1 MYREEWWVST
11 RSLRKQGM
19 SYKDI
24 GLALGMDWRTAKK
37 LCEAEEPPRPKE
49 RERSS
54 KLDDFKPLIDAWLEM
69 RPKLQASLI
78 TDRLGSLGYEGSYT
92 IVKDYVRER
101 KREMAN
107 LAVVRFET
115 VPGYQA
121 QADFGKL
128 RVEFLSGW
136 LHVIFLVVMLG
147 FSRLR
152 HTTLVPDETRTSL
165 IAGLSDTFY
174 TIDGIT
180 YEVLLDNM
188 KPVVVRPRS
197 KDEEA
202 ILAEEWLRYC
212 AYYGISTNPCWPYR
226 AQTKGKVERLI
237 GPVKR
242 FVSSRT
248 FLDREHLAAEIAAWD
263 HTYNSRVHSTTGQA
277 PYDRFEL
284 ERPHLLPL
292 PPEPFFYAT
301 TEMRKV
307 PRECWVSFEGN
318 RYSAPAEYAGREI
331 KVRTTP
337 GEVHFLTREGAMICA
352 HRRRERGLGVT
363 VMVEE
368 HYCGVPGAEQAFTH
382 LERLAGM
389 GLSPFEVEKR
399 DLSVYEAVAS
409 GDHR

>member
-1 MYREEWWVST
+1 MYREEWWVNA
-11 RSLRKQGM
+11 RALRKQGM

-37 LCEAEEPPRPKE
+37 LCEQDEPPRPKE

-54 KLDDFKPLIDAWLEM
+54 KLDPFKPLIDAWLDM

-78 TDRLGSLGYEGSYT
+78 TSRLESLGYDGSYT

-101 KREMAN
+101 KRQLAN
-107 LAVVRFET
+107 LAVIRFET

-128 RVEFLSGW
+128 RVQFLSGPA
-136 LHVIFLVVMLG
+136 LVVFLIVMLG

-152 HTTLVPDETRTSL
+152 RTTLVQDETRTSL
-165 IAGLSDTFY
+165 ISGLTDTFY
-174 TIDGIT
+174 AIGGVT
-180 YEVLLDNM
+180 YEVLLDNLR
-188 KPVVVRPRS
+188 PVVVRPRTR
-197 KDEEA
+197 DEEA
-202 ILAEEWLRYC
+202 VLAEEWLRFC
-212 AYYGISTNPCWPYR
+212 AYYGIQTNPCWPYR
-226 AQTKGKVERLI
+226 AQTKGKVERLM

-263 HTYNSRVHSTTGQA
+263 HVYNSRVHSTTGQA

-292 PPEPFFYAT
+292 QEEPFFYAT
-301 TEMRKV
+301 VEMRRV
-307 PRECWVSFEGN
+307 SRDCFVSFEGN
-318 RYSAPAEYAGREI
+318 RYSAPAQYAGAEI
-331 KVRTTP
+331 KVRATP
-337 GEVHFLTREGAMICA
+337 TEVHLLSREGAMICA

-368 HYCGVPGAEQAFTH
+368 HYQGVPGAERAFTH
-382 LERLAGM
+382 LERLQGM
-389 GLSPFEVEKR
+389 GLSPFCVEKSGV
-399 DLSVYEAVAS
+399 SVYEAVAG
-409 GDHR
+409 GDRR